1 MMPLGA
7 TPAAGAVAPSGIV
20 APIQPG
26 SIWTF
31 SIAVVG
37 CENDS
42 FTTRHKFVATD
53 NGSGNKGTYKA
64 SGKHLTMTWTAGSA
78 VGDVLTATYSI
89 KKGIY
94 RGSYTHAG
102 QIFAVTGSPG
112 ATAGC

>member
-7 TPAAGAVAPSGIV
+7 MPAADAAPLSAIV
-20 APIQPG
+20 SPIQPG
-26 SIWTF
+26 SVWTF

-42 FTTRHKFVATD
+42 FVTIHKFVATD
-53 NGSGNKGTYKA
+53 NGSGNKGRYTA
-64 SGKHLTMTWTAGSA
+64 VGKHLTMTWKAGSA
-78 VGDVLTATYSI
+78 IGDVLTATYSV

-102 QIFAVTGSPG
+102 QTFAVTGSPG
-112 ATAGC
+112 ATGGC